1 MNDPEQ
7 FVMFHEIMEL
17 RDTVLDVGWLD
28 VPLAVV
34 ISVVLAVLIHLLI
47 GAWYWRKPWCA
58 TEMLTLARVLSITLA
73 VLLILSALLIQVD
86 VGEYEML
93 CETYRTLYGPLPWE
107 VA

>member
-1 MNDPEQ
+1 MSDPEQ

-17 RDTVLDVGWLD
+17 RETVVDVGWLD
-28 VPLAVV
+28 LPTAVV
-34 ISVVLAVLIHLLI
+34 ISVVLAVLIHLLVWV
-47 GAWYWRKPWCA
+47 WYRREHWYD
-58 TEMLTLARVLSITLA
+58 TEKLTLARVLSITFA
-73 VLLILSALLIQVD
+73 VILVLSALLIQVD